1 MTDIE
6 KAKSLLKDD
15 KTCVLVKGDKIL
27 ISNETGIKPMMKYI
41 SEGINLNGFSVA
53 DKIVGKAAAML
64 FRKAGIKEVFAEVLS
79 ESALSFLNREKIKFT
94 HDTLTE
100 KIINR
105 DKTGICPME
114 ETVLNIDDFEKGYQ
128 ALKEKIRI

>member
-1 MTDIE
+1 MKDIE
-6 KAKSLLKDD
+6 KANSLLKDD

-53 DKIVGKAAAML
+53 DKIVGKAVAML
-64 FRKAGIKEVFAEVLS
+64 FRKVGIKEVFAEVLS
-79 ESALSFLNREKIKFT
+79 ESALSFFNREKIKVT
-94 HDTLTE
+94 YNTLTE

-114 ETVLNIDDFEKGYQ
+114 EIVLNIDDFEKGYQ

>member
-41 SEGINLNGFSVA
+41 SKGINLNGFSVA

-64 FRKAGIKEVFAEVLS
+64 FRKAGKEVFAEVLS
-79 ESALSFLNREKIKFT
+79 ESALSFLNREKIKVT
-94 HDTLTE
+94 YNTLTE

-114 ETVLNIDDFEKGYQ
+114 ETVLNVDDFEKGYQ